1 MQLSEGMQLI
11 EKTWN
16 HTQNQKKGYIFG
28 DDQQAYCLQVLVD
41 FIKHREKTN
50 RVAVLS
56 SRPLLIFLNTG
67 TTDQTFQQ
75 SGIEI
80 PSDKYWKSS

>member
-1 MQLSEGMQLI
+1 MQRSEGMQLI

-28 DDQQAYCLQVLVD
+28 DGQQAYYLQVLISFLVVD
-41 FIKHREKTN
+41 
-50 RVAVLS
+50 LS
-56 SRPLLIFLNTG
+56 
-67 TTDQTFQQ
+67 QQ

-80 PSDKYWKSS
+80 PSDKYWKCS